1 MNENQDLQ
9 RGEML
14 LLSIYSGQCTSPQ
27 LASLQD
33 FLELKNLN
41 VTHNKKDTI

>member
-27 LASLQD
+27 LASSQD
-33 FLELKNLN
+33 FLELKNLK
-41 VTHNKKDTI
+41 T